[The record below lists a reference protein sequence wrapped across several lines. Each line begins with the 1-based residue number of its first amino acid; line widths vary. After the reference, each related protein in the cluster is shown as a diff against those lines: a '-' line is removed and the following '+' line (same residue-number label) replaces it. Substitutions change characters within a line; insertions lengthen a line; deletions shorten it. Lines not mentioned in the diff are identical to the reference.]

1 MKAKSTAVIVL
12 LLVVAGGVVSFFT
25 IYHPDSSSIPSSSS
39 SSSTSREASSTRG
52 EAITSSSPTPSDSV
66 SEILLY
72 NSGGTFTVLGHH
84 QSDSAYSMAE
94 AYTPDAS
101 LMVSPFVWNMKVADG
116 YVNMT
121 YDGPTLNV
129 DINMTHFQKI
139 TPSIGVNGYPGVMYG
154 QECWFPFAGRT
165 VESPLLELPAPVES
179 LPYTDSCLSY
189 SLWLDKGSIDDFS
202 YDIWMSQDPN
212 TTYLKFPDVEIMIW
226 LYHQEEITSKYF
238 VNEGTFTV
246 PGVVNGTPENM
257 TFSVYVLPHTGS
269 GDGWIGVYYVSQ
281 QEMEGKVTVP
291 LTTMVQGSFPF
302 MEKIFKNM
310 NESTYYLD
318 AVQVGMEFNND
329 SAGTALMGYSL
340 YNWTIQVG

>member
-1 MKAKSTAVIVL
+1 MEVKFVAVFIL
-12 LLVVAGGVVSFFT
+12 LLIVGVGIVSFFT
-25 IYHPDSSSIPSSSS
+25 LQHTSSSS
-39 SSSTSREASSTRG
+39 SPNSSATSAIHTSSTSKAV
-52 EAITSSSPTPSDSV
+52 SSSSFPSSISV
-66 SEILLY
+66 SNTSEILLY
-72 NSGGTFTVLGHH
+72 NSGGTFTVLGHY

-101 LMVSPFVWNMKVADG
+101 IMVSPFVWNMKSADG

-129 DINMTHFQKI
+129 VVNMTNFHKI
-139 TPSIGVNGYPGVMYG
+139 TPSIDVNGYPGIMYG
-154 QECWFPFAGRT
+154 QECWFPFAGHT

-179 LPYTDSCLSY
+179 LPQTESCLSY
-189 SLWLDKGSIDDFS
+189 SLWLKDGSIDDFS

-238 VNEGTFTV
+238 VNEGNFTV
-246 PGVVNGTPENM
+246 QGIVNGTPENL
-257 TFSVYVLPHTGS
+257 TFAVYVLPHTGS

-291 LTTMVQGSFPF
+291 LTTMVQSSFPF
-302 MEKIFKNM
+302 MEKIFHNLDE
-310 NESTYYLD
+310 NSYYLD
-318 AVQVGMEFNND
+318 GIQVGMEFNND
-329 SAGTALMGYSL
+329 SVGTSLMGYSL
-340 YNWTIQVG
+340 YNWTIQVQ